1 MMAIQQFII
10 KFGVKNKTYVC
21 TIIDK
26 EKLSV
31 LINIL
36 GNFNLILFGTACFKD
51 LD

>member
-10 KFGVKNKTYVC
+10 KFGVKKQNIC